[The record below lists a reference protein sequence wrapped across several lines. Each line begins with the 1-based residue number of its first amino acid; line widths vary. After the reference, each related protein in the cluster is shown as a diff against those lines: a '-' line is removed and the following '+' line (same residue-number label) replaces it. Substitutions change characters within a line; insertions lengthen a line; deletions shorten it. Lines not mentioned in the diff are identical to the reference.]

1 MSDEILNLSEIG
13 SGNRRGR
20 KSKSKYG
27 QKLWEA
33 STAKEKAKH
42 ALILSQ
48 NWERRKLQN
57 KVGTGRAVWNKTN
70 GRVEYIDDENP
81 YEKLVSDRHRYEIE
95 METVFHTHVDDIED
109 QNDDGVFIFESN
121 DESHIVDVPSQLNS
135 ILNIRIMDGFYVMSE
150 FKFDDSTQEYFARV
164 PAGVVSKKMSLQDIF
179 DKYEDFCK
187 TKTFLLMKDTRRK
200 QIIVKWIGYT
210 SRFLKEEVIADVT
223 DIEILE
229 ID

>member
-13 SGNRRGR
+13 SESRRGR
-20 KSKSKYG
+20 KSKYG

-33 STAKEKAKH
+33 STAKEKAKY

-57 KVGTGRAVWNKTN
+57 KVGTGCQVWNKTN

-81 YEKLVSDRHRYEIE
+81 YRKLVSDRHHYEIE
-95 METVFHTHVDDIED
+95 METVFHTHVDDVEN

-121 DESHIVDVPSQLNS
+121 DESNIVDVPSRLNS
-135 ILNIRIMDGFYVMSE
+135 ILNVRIMDGFYVMSE
-150 FKFDDSTQEYFARV
+150 FKFDDSTQEYFAKV

-187 TKTFLLMKDTRRK
+187 TKAFSLMKDTRRK
-200 QIIVKWIGYT
+200 RIIIKWIGYV
-210 SRFLKEEVIADVT
+210 SRFLKEEVIADAT